1 MITPTERNKIT
12 KVILTTQDEDVIRKI
27 ESIIFPEQVSKS
39 KKGRK
44 EEKESLLD
52 WNEIPD
58 KIKKSIEIGL
68 KQAKAGQTLSHKE
81 VMKKYKK
88 WLKK

>member
-1 MITPTERNKIT
+1 MITLTERNKIT

-27 ESIIFPEQVSKS
+27 ESIIFPEKVAKPKKS
-39 KKGRK
+39 P
-44 EEKESLLD
+44 EAEKQAVLD
-52 WNEIPD
+52 WDELPD

-68 KQAKAGQTLSHKE
+68 KQAKAGQTVPHEE

>member
-12 KVILTTQDEDVIRKI
+12 KVVLTTQDEDIIRKI
-27 ESIIFPEQVSKS
+27 ESIIFPENATKP

-68 KQAKAGQTLSHKE
+68 KQAKAGQTVPHKE